1 MRVGV
6 VIVASGKGLRMGQTV
21 PKQFI
26 DVGGKTILEYS
37 LDFFHNDEA
46 TEEIILVLPADE
58 MTDRAQELKSRYGKI
73 REIVS
78 GGKERIDS
86 VRNGVLGFSSQ
97 MDIVAVHDG
106 VRPFVSTN
114 MWRRLLT
121 ACEEGALA
129 VVPAIPVKDTIKR
142 VRGTSVL
149 ETLDRSELRAIQ
161 TPQVF
166 GHALLRDALQKPP
179 CMVYTDEASLMEA
192 WGQKVQIVSG
202 DEMNRKITEPEDLAW
217 MKSKVESPEMR
228 IGTGYDVHKL
238 VTNRKLILGGV
249 EIPHEKGL
257 FAHSDGDVLVHA
269 LMDALLGA
277 LGYGDIGMHFP
288 DNDMAYKDVSSLEL
302 LRKVAKLLYEADY
315 ELVNADMSLI
325 AERPKLMPHRDQMM
339 ENIAKYLG
347 VDKKRIGV
355 KATTT
360 EGLGFCGR
368 EEGIACQAVCCIR
381 LKSNG

>member
-1 MRVGV
+1 M
-6 VIVASGKGLRMGQTV
+6 ASGKGLRMGQTV

-73 REIVS
+73 REIVA

-114 MWRRLLT
+114 MWRRLLS

-142 VRGTSVL
+142 VSGTTVL

-166 GHALLRDALQKPP
+166 GHVLLRDALQKPP
-179 CMVYTDEASLMEA
+179 SMVYTDEASLMEA
-192 WGQKVQIVSG
+192 KGQKVQIVSG

-217 MKSKVESPEMR
+217 MKSKVETPEMR

-238 VTNRKLILGGV
+238 VINRKLILGGV

-257 FAHSDGDVLVHA
+257 LAHSDGDVLVHA

-277 LGYGDIGMHFP
+277 LGDGDIGMHFP
-288 DNDMAYKDVSSLEL
+288 DNDMAYKDVSSLVL

-315 ELVNADMSLI
+315 ELVNADMNLI
-325 AERPKLMPHRDQMM
+325 AEKPKLMPHREQMI
-339 ENIAKYLG
+339 ENIAEYLG

>member
-1 MRVGV
+1 M
-6 VIVASGKGLRMGQTV
+6 ASGKGLRMGQTV

-73 REIVS
+73 REIIA

-142 VRGTSVL
+142 VSGTSVL

-166 GHALLRDALQKPP
+166 GHTLLRDALQKPP

-192 WGQKVQIVSG
+192 RGQKVQIVSG

-217 MKSKVESPEMR
+217 MKSKVEPPEMR

-257 FAHSDGDVLVHA
+257 LAHSDGDVLVHA

-288 DNDMAYKDVSSLEL
+288 DSDMAYKDVSSLEL
-302 LRKVAKLLYEADY
+302 LHKVAKLLYEADY
-315 ELVNADMSLI
+315 ELVNADMNLI
-325 AERPKLMPHRDQMM
+325 AERPKLMPHREQMI
-339 ENIAKYLG
+339 ENIAEYLG

-368 EEGIACQAVCCIR
+368 EEGMACQAVCCIR